1 MTDSGDVTHFRVGS
15 GPFGWGV
22 QMALG
27 NSFEFESPATRQDSA
42 SALLE
47 ARREVRV
54 GVKHPVEVYCASFDL
69 PLSAQVRDISAGG
82 MCIATPSPIPVEKL
96 GGVGLQLAGGSLRL
110 DAAGVWQTRISMDE
124 SVLTGLSFIR
134 PEPFLL
140 LSLREW
146 VDACVRDV
154 GAFLSEVLRCE
165 KIGFEDCMLLAQ
177 STRVRVIP
185 RGRYLYRR
193 GESPAERDDSIFFL
207 REGSVELSIPKP
219 QGPPHVTAHLGPFS
233 LLGGLGCVT
242 SMPHFED
249 AQALED
255 TTVLEISRSAFAY
268 LRIAQPLLAHWLSQ
282 MVMVGQL
289 QRVDGL
295 VTRLS

>member
-1 MTDSGDVTHFRVGS
+1 
-15 GPFGWGV
+15 
-22 QMALG
+22 MALG
-27 NSFEFESPATRQDSA
+27 SSFESQPPVASADTA

-47 ARREVRV
+47 GRREVRV
-54 GVKHPVEVYCASFDL
+54 GVQHPAEIYCSSFDL
-69 PLSAQVRDISAGG
+69 PLAAQVRDVSAGG
-82 MCIATPSPIPVEKL
+82 ICVATPSPIPVEKL
-96 GGVGLQLAGGSLRL
+96 AGVGLQLAGGSLRIN
-110 DAAGVWQTRISMDE
+110 AVGVWQTRISMDE
-124 SVLTGLSFIR
+124 SVLTGLQFIR

-146 VDACVRDV
+146 VDASVREV
-154 GAFLSEVLRCE
+154 GAFLYEVLRSE

-185 RGRYLYRR
+185 RGRYLYKR
-193 GESPAERDDSIFFL
+193 GESPLDRDDSVFFL
-207 REGSVELSIPKP
+207 REGKVELSIPKS
-219 QGPPHVTAHLGPFS
+219 QGSPHITAELGPFS
-233 LLGGLGCVT
+233 LLGGLGCVA

-249 AQALED
+249 ARALED

-282 MVMVGQL
+282 VVMMGQL

-295 VTRLS
+295 VARLS

>member
-1 MTDSGDVTHFRVGS
+1 
-15 GPFGWGV
+15 
-22 QMALG
+22 MALG
-27 NSFEFESPATRQDSA
+27 NSFEAEGAEVATDTA

-54 GVKHPVEVYCASFDL
+54 GAQHPVEVYCSSFDL
-69 PLSAQVRDISAGG
+69 PLAAQVRDISAGG

-96 GGVGLQLAGGSLRL
+96 AGVGLQLPGGNLRIN
-110 DAAGVWQTRISMDE
+110 AAGVWQTRMSMDE
-124 SVLTGLSFIR
+124 SVLTGLTFIR

-154 GAFLSEVLRCE
+154 GGFLSEVLRSE

-185 RGRYLYRR
+185 RGRCLYQR
-193 GESPAERDDSIFFL
+193 GESPADRDDSIFFV
-207 REGSVELSIPKP
+207 REGLVELSIPRQ
-219 QGPPHVTAHLGPFS
+219 QGSPHVTAQLGPFS
-233 LLGGLGCVT
+233 LLGGLGCVA

-255 TTVLEISRSAFAY
+255 TTVLEISRPAFAY

-282 MVMVGQL
+282 VVMVGQL

-295 VTRLS
+295 VARLS

>member
-1 MTDSGDVTHFRVGS
+1 
-15 GPFGWGV
+15 
-22 QMALG
+22 MALG
-27 NSFEFESPATRQDSA
+27 NSFQAQAPAASTDTA

-47 ARREVRV
+47 GRREVRV
-54 GVKHPVEVYCASFDL
+54 GVQHPVEIDCSSFDL
-69 PLSAQVRDISAGG
+69 PLAAQVRDVSAGG

-96 GGVGLQLAGGSLRL
+96 AGVGLQVAGGSLRL
-110 DAAGVWQTRISMDE
+110 NAVGVWQTRISMDE
-124 SVLTGLSFIR
+124 SVLTGLEFIR

-140 LSLREW
+140 MSLREW
-146 VDACVRDV
+146 VDASVRDV
-154 GAFLSEVLRCE
+154 GAFLYEVLRSE

-185 RGRYLYRR
+185 RGRYLYKR
-193 GESPAERDDSIFFL
+193 GESPLDQDDSIFFL
-207 REGSVELSIPKP
+207 REGKVELGIPKP
-219 QGPPHVTAHLGPFS
+219 HGSPHITAELGPFS
-233 LLGGLGCVT
+233 LLGGLGCVA

-249 AQALED
+249 ARALED
-255 TTVLEISRSAFAY
+255 TTVLEIARPAFAY

-282 MVMVGQL
+282 VVMVGQL

>member
-1 MTDSGDVTHFRVGS
+1 
-15 GPFGWGV
+15 
-22 QMALG
+22 MALG
-27 NSFEFESPATRQDSA
+27 NSFETQAPVASTDTA

-47 ARREVRV
+47 GRREVRV
-54 GVKHPVEVYCASFDL
+54 GVQHPVEIYCSSFDL
-69 PLSAQVRDISAGG
+69 PLAAQVRDVSAGG

-96 GGVGLQLAGGSLRL
+96 AGVGLQVAGGSLRL
-110 DAAGVWQTRISMDE
+110 NAVGVWQTRISMDE
-124 SVLTGLSFIR
+124 SVLTGLEFIR

-146 VDACVRDV
+146 VDASVRDV
-154 GAFLSEVLRCE
+154 GAFLYEVLRSE

-185 RGRYLYRR
+185 RGRYLYKR
-193 GESPAERDDSIFFL
+193 GESPLDQDDSIFFL
-207 REGSVELSIPKP
+207 REGQVELGIPKP
-219 QGPPHVTAHLGPFS
+219 HGSPHITAELGPFS
-233 LLGGLGCVT
+233 LLGGLGCVA

-249 AQALED
+249 ARALED
-255 TTVLEISRSAFAY
+255 TTVLEIARPAFAY

-282 MVMVGQL
+282 VVMVGQL